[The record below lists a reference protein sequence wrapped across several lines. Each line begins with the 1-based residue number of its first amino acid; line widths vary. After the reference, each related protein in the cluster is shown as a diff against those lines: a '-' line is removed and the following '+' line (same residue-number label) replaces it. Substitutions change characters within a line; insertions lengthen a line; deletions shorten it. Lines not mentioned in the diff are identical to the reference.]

1 MNGHGGSHGHRQ
13 HPSCAMLTDEEEQV
27 KARIEEELQ
36 TLWQTSS
43 SNVAPLVEDGNDP
56 MLLRQKSY
64 IDEAEMEG
72 HADQKEKLWKLM
84 CTYLPCDVLSLQKS
98 IVQHVEYTLARRRYK
113 RDKGSFYQATAH
125 SVRDRLIERW
135 TDTQQYL
142 SSKDTK
148 RVYYLS
154 LEYLLGRN
162 LQNSMSCLALRN
174 RYAAALHE
182 LGYSLEELTEEE
194 RDPGLG
200 SGGLGRLASCFL
212 DSLAT
217 LNYAAWGYGIRYKY
231 GMFEQRLISK
241 AQAEFPDF
249 WLAQGYPWEVERPDV
264 QYLVKMY
271 GYLEEEQGEEGSLGS
286 NKCVWKGGEDVLAL
300 GYDIPVPGFHTWNT
314 NNLRLWTS
322 KASCEF
328 DLGSFNDGQYY
339 AAIEEKERSEPLTS
353 VLYPCDNN
361 APGKELRLRQQY
373 FYVSATLQDILRRFK
388 KRPRSLFDIPNKVA
402 IQLNET
408 HPAIAIPEFMR
419 LLMDEENLTWDEA
432 WHIVYNTCAYTN
444 HTVMPEALE
453 VWPLPMVEHML
464 PRHLQIIYEINHRF
478 LTEVRERWKND
489 PQRVAR
495 MSIIEESEPKLIKM
509 AHLAIIGCHK
519 VNGVAQIHTHLLC
532 TCLFP
537 DFYEMWPD
545 KFVNITNGVNHRRWM
560 LQANPAMSA
569 VISKWIGKHDWIHD
583 LQKLDRLKELSSNL
597 DLQRD
602 WREAKRHNK
611 QRLADFIE
619 SNCDVSVD
627 AAVAMFDVHVKRIH
641 EYKRQ
646 LMNILSV
653 AYRYLRIL
661 SLLNERNLE
670 ALKQVVPRVV
680 IFAGKAAPDY
690 ATAKDV
696 IKLIIAIGDTINR
709 DARIGNLL
717 KVVFIPNYNVSVAE
731 LIIPASDLSQHIST
745 AGFEASGTSNMKFC
759 MNGCLLLGSRDGA
772 NLEIEK
778 EIGKRNIFMFGANA
792 KEVETLQSTIKYRR
806 PQMDGRL
813 KLVLDEIAKGRFGS
827 FGSQDDQGGC
837 MAGLM
842 QGLQPENDTFMIGHD
857 FGSYLETNDALD
869 AVFLNQH
876 EWTKRCIESCASMRM
891 FSSDRC
897 IREYASK
904 VWDVEPH
911 QFTPPAP
918 KEE

>member
-1 MNGHGGSHGHRQ
+1 MS
-13 HPSCAMLTDEEEQV
+13 SAIDMEERA
-27 KARIEEELQ
+27 KARIEAEVQNLLDPDAFQLSE
-36 TLWQTSS
+36 
-43 SNVAPLVEDGNDP
+43 GNEKV
-56 MLLRQKSY
+56 LLRQKSY
-64 IDEAEMEG
+64 IDELEMDVDEE
-72 HADQKEKLWKLM
+72 QELKEKKEKLWKLL

-113 RDKGSFYQATAH
+113 RDKCSFYQATAI

-142 SSKDTK
+142 SSKDSK

-162 LQNSMSCLALRN
+162 LQNAMSCLALRN
-174 RYAAALHE
+174 RYAAALEE

-217 LNYAAWGYGIRYKY
+217 LNFGAWGYGLRYKF
-231 GMFEQRLISK
+231 GLFEQRLISK

-249 WLAQGYPWEVERPDV
+249 WLKEGYPWEVERPDV
-264 QYLVKMY
+264 QYLVRMY
-271 GYLEEEQGEEGSLGS
+271 GEVEDRVDPETGEV
-286 NKCVWKGGEDVLAL
+286 KVAWKGGEDVLAE
-300 GYDIPVPGFHTWNT
+300 GFDIPVPGFHTLNT

-373 FYVSATLQDILRRFK
+373 FFVSATLQDILRRYK
-388 KRPRSLFDIPNKVA
+388 KSPSHGLLDLPNKVA

-408 HPAIAIPEFMR
+408 HPAIAIPELMR
-419 LLMDEENLTWDEA
+419 LLLDDENLCWQDA
-432 WHIVYNTCAYTN
+432 WHIVHNTCAYTN

-453 VWPLPMVEHML
+453 IWPLPLVEQIL
-464 PRHLQIIYEINHRF
+464 PRHLRIIYEINHQF
-478 LTEVRERWKND
+478 LSEVRRRWPGD

-495 MSIIEESEPKLIKM
+495 MSIIEESEPKMVKM

-519 VNGVAQIHTHLLC
+519 VNGVAQVHTGLLC
-532 TCLFP
+532 KSLFR
-537 DFYEMWPD
+537 DFYEMWPE

-569 VISKWIGKHDWIHD
+569 VISKWLGTHDWVHD
-583 LQKLDRLKELSSNL
+583 LGRLERLKELSSNPEF
-597 DLQRD
+597 QRD
-602 WREAKRHNK
+602 WQEMKRYNK
-611 QRLADFIE
+611 RKLAEFIE
-619 SNCDVSVD
+619 RTCDVDVD
-627 AAVAMFDVHVKRIH
+627 ADAMFDVHVKRIH

-646 LMNILSV
+646 FMNILGV

-661 SLLNERNLE
+661 SLLAEEKFDELR
-670 ALKQVVPRVV
+670 QVVPKVV
-680 IFAGKAAPDY
+680 IFAGKAAPNY
-690 ATAKDV
+690 SVAKDV
-696 IKLIIAIGDTINR
+696 IKLIIAIADTINS
-709 DARIGNLL
+709 DTRIGGLL

-731 LIIPASDLSQHIST
+731 VIIPGSDLSQHIST

-759 MNGCLLLGSRDGA
+759 MNGSLLLGSRDGA
-772 NLEIEK
+772 NLEIEQSV
-778 EIGKRNIFMFGANA
+778 GRANIFMFGANT
-792 KEVETLQSTIKYRR
+792 KEVRTLQTTMQYRK
-806 PQMDGRL
+806 PQLDGRL
-813 KLVLDEIAKGRFGS
+813 AHVTQEIRSGRFGPTS
-827 FGSQDDQGGC
+827 FDSLVDS
-837 MAGLM
+837 L
-842 QGLQPENDTFMIGHD
+842 LPENDRYMVGHD
-857 FGSYLETNDALD
+857 FGSYLEALEVSDA
-869 AVFLNQH
+869 AFRKPE
-876 EWTKRCIESCASMRM
+876 EWTAKTIVSCASMSR

-897 IREYASK
+897 IREYAEK
-904 VWDVEPH
+904 IWNVEPH
-911 QFTPPAP
+911 QFRPPNKNTSSSSNNNNP
-918 KEE
+918 

>member
-1 MNGHGGSHGHRQ
+1 
-13 HPSCAMLTDEEEQV
+13 
-27 KARIEEELQ
+27 
-36 TLWQTSS
+36 
-43 SNVAPLVEDGNDP
+43 
-56 MLLRQKSY
+56 
-64 IDEAEMEG
+64 
-72 HADQKEKLWKLM
+72 
-84 CTYLPCDVLSLQKS
+84 
-98 IVQHVEYTLARRRYK
+98 
-113 RDKGSFYQATAH
+113 
-125 SVRDRLIERW
+125 
-135 TDTQQYL
+135 
-142 SSKDTK
+142 
-148 RVYYLS
+148 VYYLS

-174 RYAAALHE
+174 RYACALQQ

-231 GMFEQRLISK
+231 GMFEQRLIGK

-271 GYLEEEQGEEGSLGS
+271 GQLEEVVEEPVLKGSMEGEKNISENSEQQLRMRKS
-286 NKCVWKGGEDVLAL
+286 KIVWKGGEDVLAL
-300 GYDIPVPGFHTWNT
+300 GYDIPIPGFHTWNT

-373 FYVSATLQDILRRFK
+373 FFVSATLQDILRRFK

-408 HPAIAIPEFMR
+408 HPAIAIPELMR
-419 LLMDEENLTWDEA
+419 LLLDEEGLCWDEA

-444 HTVMPEALE
+444 HTIMPEALE
-453 VWPLPMVEHML
+453 VWPLPLVEHML
-464 PRHLQIIYEINHRF
+464 PRHLKIIYEINHRF
-478 LTEVRERWKND
+478 LNEVRERWKND
-489 PQRVAR
+489 PERVAR

-519 VNGVAQIHTHLLC
+519 VNGVAQIHTNLLC
-532 TCLFP
+532 QSLFP
-537 DFYEMWPD
+537 DFYEMRPE
-545 KFVNITNGVNHRRWM
+545 KFVNITNGVNHRRWL

-569 VISKWIGKHDWIHD
+569 VISKWSGNHDWIHD
-583 LQKLDRLKELSSNL
+583 LEKLEKLKGLALNP

-602 WREAKRHNK
+602 WREAKKYNK
-611 QRLADFIE
+611 QRLAEFIE
-619 SNCDVSVD
+619 KTCHVVVDSNS
-627 AAVAMFDVHVKRIH
+627 MFDVHVKRIH

-661 SLLNERNLE
+661 SLLSEGKTELLE
-670 ALKQVVPRVV
+670 KIVPRVV
-680 IFAGKAAPDY
+680 IFSGKAAPNY
-690 ATAKDV
+690 CIAKDV
-696 IKLIIAIGDTINR
+696 IKLIIGIGDTINSDTR
-709 DARIGNLL
+709 VGNLL

-745 AGFEASGTSNMKFC
+745 AGFEASGTSNMKFA

-772 NLEIEK
+772 NLEIENS
-778 EIGKRNIFMFGANA
+778 IGKHNIFMFGATA
-792 KEVETLQSTIKYRR
+792 KEVETLQSTMSYRR
-806 PQMDGRL
+806 PQIDGRL
-813 KLVLDEIAKGRFGS
+813 KLVLDEIAKGRF
-827 FGSQDDQGGC
+827 SQIPNKGDLSVSDLIQT
-837 MAGLM
+837 
-842 QGLQPENDTFMIGHD
+842 LQPERDTFMIGHD
-857 FGSYLETNDALD
+857 FGSYLEANEVLD
-869 AVFLNQH
+869 TIFLNQE
-876 EWTKRCIESCASMRM
+876 EWTKKCIESCASMSL

-897 IREYASK
+897 IREYAAK
-904 VWDVEPH
+904 IWQVGPH

-918 KEE
+918 KTKT

>member
-1 MNGHGGSHGHRQ
+1 M
-13 HPSCAMLTDEEEQV
+13 
-27 KARIEEELQ
+27 
-36 TLWQTSS
+36 
-43 SNVAPLVEDGNDP
+43 
-56 MLLRQKSY
+56 
-64 IDEAEMEG
+64 
-72 HADQKEKLWKLM
+72 
-84 CTYLPCDVLSLQKS
+84 
-98 IVQHVEYTLARRRYK
+98 
-113 RDKGSFYQATAH
+113 
-125 SVRDRLIERW
+125 
-135 TDTQQYL
+135 
-142 SSKDTK
+142 
-148 RVYYLS
+148 
-154 LEYLLGRN
+154 
-162 LQNSMSCLALRN
+162 
-174 RYAAALHE
+174 
-182 LGYSLEELTEEE
+182 EEE

-271 GYLEEEQGEEGSLGS
+271 GYLEEQGLDAETGET
-286 NKCVWKGGEDVLAL
+286 KYVWKGGEDVLAL

-328 DLGSFNDGQYY
+328 DLGHFNDGQYY

-419 LLMDEENLTWDEA
+419 LLLDEENLSWKEA

-453 VWPLPMVEHML
+453 VWPLPLVEHML
-464 PRHLQIIYEINHRF
+464 PRHLQIIYEINHQF
-478 LTEVRERWKND
+478 LNEVRARWKND
-489 PQRVAR
+489 PHRVAR

-519 VNGVAQIHTHLLC
+519 VNGVALIHTNLLC
-532 TCLFP
+532 TSLFP
-537 DFYEMWPD
+537 DFYEMWPQ
-545 KFVNITNGVNHRRWM
+545 KFVNITNGINHRRWM
-560 LQANPAMSA
+560 LQANPAISA
-569 VISKWIGKHDWIHD
+569 LISKWIGKHDWIHD
-583 LQKLDRLKELSSNL
+583 LGKLEKLKEMASNP

-602 WREAKRHNK
+602 WREAKKYNK
-611 QRLADFIE
+611 QRLAEFIE
-619 SNCDVSVD
+619 NTCDIVVD
-627 AAVAMFDVHVKRIH
+627 SDAMFDVHVKRIH

-646 LMNILSV
+646 FMNILSV

-661 SLLNERNLE
+661 SLVEEGNLG
-670 ALKQVVPRVV
+670 ALKQFVPRVV
-680 IFAGKAAPDY
+680 IFAGKAAPNY
-690 ATAKDV
+690 FIAKDV
-696 IKLIIAIGDTINR
+696 IKLILAIADTINS
-709 DARIGNLL
+709 DSRIKNLL
-717 KVVFIPNYNVSVAE
+717 KVIFIPNYNVSVAE

-759 MNGCLLLGSRDGA
+759 MNGSLLLGSRDGA
-772 NLEIEK
+772 NLEIENA
-778 EIGKRNIFMFGANA
+778 IGKQNIFMFGANS
-792 KEVETLQSTIKYRR
+792 KEVETLQSTIKYRK

-813 KLVLDEIAKGRFGS
+813 QQVLEEIAKGRFGNEVNFANLIES
-827 FGSQDDQGGC
+827 
-837 MAGLM
+837 
-842 QGLQPENDTFMIGHD
+842 LQPGNDVYMVGHD
-857 FGSYLETNDALD
+857 FGSYLEVNEMID
-869 AVFLNQH
+869 AVFVNPE
-876 EWTKRCIESCASMRM
+876 EWTTKCILTCASMSQ

-897 IREYASK
+897 IREYADK
-904 VWDVEPH
+904 IWHVEPH

-918 KEE
+918 K

>member
-1 MNGHGGSHGHRQ
+1 MDAPPRAHADPSLALSFVAGARQ
-13 HPSCAMLTDEEEQV
+13 YVDELEMEVDEEEEQ
-27 KARIEEELQ
+27 A
-36 TLWQTSS
+36 
-43 SNVAPLVEDGNDP
+43 
-56 MLLRQKSY
+56 
-64 IDEAEMEG
+64 DEKKKLM
-72 HADQKEKLWKLM
+72 KEKLWKLM

-113 RDKGSFYQATAH
+113 KDKGSFYQATAV

-162 LQNSMSCLALRN
+162 LQNAMSCLALRN
-174 RYAAALHE
+174 RYAAALEE
-182 LGYSLEELTEEE
+182 LGYKLEELTEEE

-231 GMFEQRLISK
+231 GMFEQRLIGR

-249 WLAQGYPWEVERPDV
+249 WLKEGYPWEVERPDV

-271 GYLEEEQGEEGSLGS
+271 GQLEEDGKDPVTGRPRV
-286 NKCVWKGGEDVLAL
+286 NWVGGEDVIAE
-300 GYDIPVPGFHTWNT
+300 GFDIPVPGFHTWNT

-328 DLGSFNDGQYY
+328 NLGSFNDGQYY
-339 AAIEEKERSEPLTS
+339 AAIGEKERSEPLTS

-373 FYVSATLQDILRRFK
+373 FYVSATLQDILRRYK
-388 KRPRSLFDIPNKVA
+388 KRPEHSLLDLPRKVA

-419 LLMDEENLTWDEA
+419 LLLDEECLGWKEA
-432 WHIVYNTCAYTN
+432 WHITQNTFAYTN

-453 VWPLPMVEHML
+453 VWPLPLMEQLL
-464 PRHLQIIYEINHRF
+464 PRHLTIIYEINHHF
-478 LTEVRERWKND
+478 LGEVRARWPAD
-489 PQRVAR
+489 QGRVAR

-509 AHLAIIGCHK
+509 AHLAIIGCHR
-519 VNGVAQIHTHLLC
+519 VNGVAQVHTGLLC
-532 TCLFP
+532 SSLFP
-537 DFYEMWPD
+537 DFYEMWPQ

-569 VISKWIGKHDWIHD
+569 VISKWLGTHDWIHD
-583 LQKLDRLKELSSNL
+583 LGLLARLKDLSSNPE
-597 DLQRD
+597 LQRD
-602 WREAKRHNK
+602 WQEAKMYNK
-611 QRLADFIE
+611 RKLADFIE
-619 SNCDVSVD
+619 RECGIVVN
-627 AAVAMFDVHVKRIH
+627 AAAMFDVHVKRIH

-646 LMNILSV
+646 LMNILGV

-661 SLLNERNLE
+661 SLQQEGNTE
-670 ALKQVVPRVV
+670 ALGQMVPRVV
-680 IFAGKAAPDY
+680 IFAGKAAPNY
-690 ATAKDV
+690 FVAKDV
-696 IKLIIAIGDTINR
+696 IKLILAVAGRVNN
-709 DARIGNLL
+709 DARIGDLL
-717 KVVFIPNYNVSVAE
+717 KVVFIPNYNVSMAE
-731 LIIPASDLSQHIST
+731 LIIPGTDVSQHIST

-759 MNGCLLLGSRDGA
+759 MNGSLLLGSRDGA
-772 NLEIEK
+772 NLEIEQS
-778 EIGKRNIFMFGANA
+778 IGKDNMFMFGANT
-792 KEVETLQSTIKYRR
+792 KEVDQLRRTINFRK

-813 KLVLDEIAKGRFGS
+813 RWVLEVRLRSDPAPATPFPLPDSFADQTLPRPSQEILSGRFGATFHDLVNS
-827 FGSQDDQGGC
+827 
-837 MAGLM
+837 
-842 QGLQPENDTFMIGHD
+842 LQPGNDGYMVGHD
-857 FGSYLETNDALD
+857 FGSYLEANEVVDSIFKNPPA
-869 AVFLNQH
+869 
-876 EWTKRCIESCASMRM
+876 WTTKCIDSCASMSR

-897 IREYASK
+897 IREYAEK
-904 VWDVEPH
+904 IWQVVPH
-911 QFTPPAP
+911 QFKPPGKVANVD
-918 KEE
+918 